1 MIDDCHIV
9 RGCREEEGRVEERF
23 VAETFVVRLSK
34 RKR

>member
-1 MIDDCHIV
+1 MIVISSED
-9 RGCREEEGRVEERF
+9 GEEEGGVEERF

>member
-1 MIDDCHIV
+1 MIVISSEEDV
-9 RGCREEEGRVEERF
+9 GRRRGVEERF